1 MNNLQMAVLA
11 SAILHTNRSIFWNN
25 TNEITET
32 AEKLWKWMNAKDTE
46 YTVDAGCGC
55 EEEEK
60 QC

>member
-11 SAILHTNRSIFWNN
+11 SAILHTNRSINN

-46 YTVDAGCGC
+46 YVVSGGCGGENTK
-55 EEEEK
+55 EEGK
-60 QC
+60 